1 MNRLEKMMRKERYL
15 RGGAIQLNLLKYDII
30 WVTSRWGFLGKE
42 NACEFFDFV
51 SKLFHED
58 KDVKAALES
67 KKKSGSKKKKEE
79 AVAKTEPEAAAK
91 KEFVLPERNS
101 NNDRLVQ
108 YLSEVRGLS
117 DEVIDYFLSQDLIYE
132 TKQYHNI
139 CFLGSLA

>member
-79 AVAKTEPEAAAK
+79 AVAKTELEDSEEPSVLPATEEPVVAKTDTEEAADEK
-91 KEFVLPERNS
+91 ERN
-101 NNDRLVQ
+101 
-108 YLSEVRGLS
+108 
-117 DEVIDYFLSQDLIYE
+117 
-132 TKQYHNI
+132 
-139 CFLGSLA
+139 